1 MEDLDRCTVLRL
13 SPACRLQWE
22 ASRNYYLLLYPA
34 GAVPLSR
41 RAAEVL
47 SRCDGVRP
55 VRQIVH
61 DLSGSGEAPEVEADV
76 VSLLESALD
85 RGWVCPAEPI
95 GLRTDD

>member
-1 MEDLDRCTVLRL
+1 MDHLDRCTVLRL
-13 SPACRLQWE
+13 SPTCRLHWE

-55 VRQIVH
+55 VQQIVH
-61 DLSGSGEAPEVEADV
+61 DLSGLPEAPEVEADV
-76 VSLLESALD
+76 VNLLESALNQ
-85 RGWVCPAEPI
+85 GWVCRAGEIEP
-95 GLRTDD
+95 RAAD